1 MLLSPQSS
9 PPWELTVSVK
19 IPRFS
24 VFPSTSPSSWFLDSG
39 ASNHMTSVILKP
51 YVGHEKITA
60 AIGQNLT
67 ISGIGSLNLSMPHHT
82 FFHLPNVYFVPE
94 LSANLFSVGHL
105 VDNGYSV
112 HFSSFGCLIKDQQT
126 WKVIKMGTKR
136 GRLFYWILDI
146 GCLP

>member
-51 YVGHEKITA
+51 YAGHEKITA

-67 ISGIGSLNLSMPHHT
+67 ISGIGSLIYP
-82 FFHLPNVYFVPE
+82 
-94 LSANLFSVGHL
+94 
-105 VDNGYSV
+105 
-112 HFSSFGCLIKDQQT
+112 CLIIHFLTFQMF
-126 WKVIKMGTKR
+126 I
-136 GRLFYWILDI
+136 LFPN
-146 GCLP
+146 CLPIYFLLATLLTMVTRFIFLLLVV